1 MNWPK
6 LPSIAKLLQWRPKLS
21 IAAKLT
27 GSFMA
32 IIVVTSGVF
41 VVVGTQS
48 IQNRVVA
55 EAQQTVQND
64 LNAAHEIYSE
74 ELVQI
79 DDVVRLTAS
88 RFFLEQDIVSGNLA
102 PAAAEL
108 TLVKERES
116 LDVLDVTD
124 SAGKV
129 IIRAGNGEP
138 TGDDQSEDP
147 LVKFVLQSK
156 VPVSGTEIVPA
167 VELRRESAA
176 LASQADIKF
185 VTTPMARPRPD
196 TEQTAGMMIK
206 SAAPVFDAQGNLVAV
221 VYGGVLL
228 NRNYNIV
235 DKVKQTVFQGMEYRG
250 KDIGTATIFQ
260 DDVRISTNV
269 LNTDGSRAIGTRVSE
284 QVYQQVVEKGQ
295 PWIAPAFVVNNW
307 YLSAYEPIRNPDQQ
321 IIGILYVGILEQ
333 KYVDLSRQ
341 TITSFLAIALA
352 GALVTMVLAY
362 VLARRISVPM
372 RRLSLA
378 ASEVAGGNLDA
389 QVEVQSNDE
398 LGDLASAFN
407 VMALALKERDAS
419 LKEFTRKKIME
430 SERLALIGQLAANVA
445 HDLNNPLQ
453 GIVTY
458 SHLLLENAPSDGP
471 LTNSLRKIVTQA
483 DRCRDIIRA
492 LLDFSRQRK
501 PDKTLCDVNS
511 ILAEC
516 ASLVERQ
523 ASFQNIQ
530 MVRDFQGDVP
540 RLVLDP
546 SQISRV
552 FMNLIINAAE
562 AMKDGGRLTLATRFL
577 PNEECI
583 EVSFSDTGQGIAPEN
598 MERIFDP
605 FFTTKET
612 GHGVGLGLAISHGI
626 VAEHKGTI
634 SVASEVGKGT
644 TFVIRLP
651 VAVEEVAIH
660 GT

>member
-1 MNWPK
+1 LRHNND
-6 LPSIAKLLQWRPKLS
+6 
-21 IAAKLT
+21 
-27 GSFMA
+27 
-32 IIVVTSGVF
+32 V
-41 VVVGTQS
+41 
-48 IQNRVVA
+48 IQ
-55 EAQQTVQND
+55 
-64 LNAAHEIYSE
+64 
-74 ELVQI
+74 
-79 DDVVRLTAS
+79 LTAS
-88 RFFLEQDIVSGNLA
+88 RRLVEEDLSSGNLA
-102 PAAAEL
+102 PVAVEL
-108 TLVKERES
+108 TKVKQSES

-124 SAGKV
+124 VRGKV
-129 IIRAGNGEP
+129 IIRAGPNEP
-138 TGDDQSEDP
+138 TGDDQSVDP
-147 LVKFVLQSK
+147 LVKAVLQSK
-156 VPVSGTEIVPA
+156 APVGGTEIVPA
-167 VELRRESAA
+167 GDLRLESQA
-176 LASQADIKF
+176 LANQADIKF
-185 VTTPMARPRPD
+185 VSTPMARPRTD

-206 SAAPVFDAQGNLVAV
+206 SAAPVFDAQGDLIGV

-228 NRNYNIV
+228 NRNYEIV
-235 DKVKQTVFQGMEYRG
+235 DKVKQTVFQGMEYQG
-250 KDIGTATIFQ
+250 KDIGTSTIFQ

-269 LNTDGSRAIGTRVSE
+269 LNTDGSRAIGTRIQE

-307 YLSAYEPIRNPDQQ
+307 YIAAYEPIRNADQQ
-321 IIGILYVGILEQ
+321 IIGILYVGILQ
-333 KYVDLSRQ
+333 QRYVDLTRQ

-352 GALVTMVLAY
+352 GALVTMLLAY
-362 VLARRISVPM
+362 LLARRISVPI

-389 QVEVQSNDE
+389 RVDVRSSDE

-458 SHLLLENAPSDGP
+458 SHLLLENAPCDGP
-471 LTNSLRKIVTQA
+471 ATESLRKIVTQA

-501 PDKTLCDVNS
+501 PDKTLCSVNS

-523 ASFQNIQ
+523 ASFQNIE
-530 MVRDFQGDVP
+530 MVRDLQQDLP
-540 RLVLDP
+540 LLILDP

-552 FMNLIINAAE
+552 FMNMIINAAE

-577 PNEECI
+577 PDDQCV
-583 EVSFSDTGQGIAPEN
+583 EVQFSDTGQGIAPEN
-598 MERIFDP
+598 MDRIFDP

-634 SVASEVGKGT
+634 SVVSQVGKGT